1 VDILANMAESDSEDD
16 GAGTA
21 EADMRDMS
29 GDARTYE
36 QARHMYPRP
45 YAECSLSAYRNV
57 MRDEDASRE
66 SLASLTIDREDI
78 RFPEW
83 GQILE
88 RVIKP
93 GECVAAFYPHRLPD
107 RALWL
112 GIRVAV
118 MITQAPN
125 HVVAVWRHSD
135 DRSLRVYDNDSHART
150 QGTYTLL
157 GVGVRWRGRAVAV
170 MQEGSPLHHIAL
182 EHIPPRRMVHTAPGE
197 QPQAVTDS
205 EDSWED
211 ESHSAHRARNQ
222 PPSSADGIEDG
233 GWPVYD
239 NPVATRATPHSL
251 DSDSEG

>member
-1 VDILANMAESDSEDD
+1 
-16 GAGTA
+16 
-21 EADMRDMS
+21 
-29 GDARTYE
+29 
-36 QARHMYPRP
+36 
-45 YAECSLSAYRNV
+45 

-66 SLASLTIDREDI
+66 SLASLTIDSEDI

-83 GQILE
+83 VRILE
-88 RVIKP
+88 RVLTP

-107 RALWL
+107 RTLWL

-135 DRSLRVYDNDSHART
+135 NRSLRVYDNDSHART

-182 EHIPPRRMVHTAPGE
+182 EHVPPRRTAYAAQDE
-197 QPQAVTDS
+197 QPQAASDS

-211 ESHSAHRARNQ
+211 ESHSAHRARNR
-222 PPSSADGIEDG
+222 PPSSADGVEEG

-239 NPVATRATPHSL
+239 NPVATRAAPQIM
-251 DSDSEG
+251 DSSSEG